1 MPRTEQYDSIVV
13 GVGGM
18 GSAAAAE
25 LARRGQDVLA
35 VEKHNIPHSQGSS
48 HGYSRIISRSFYER
62 EAYMELYDSA
72 RERWQEIET
81 GWGQQLLYPEG
92 SLTTGPPGSP
102 IISTAKDTCERF
114 EISHENISPET
125 ANERYPGYCIPSD
138 HEVLYQPTDGFLI
151 PRDGVRACLS
161 LAHGFGAEIHG
172 RTELLDWT
180 PTSSGVTVRLE
191 ELGDERTVSADTLVV
206 TAGAWTPA
214 LLDVTADVLEPERQV
229 IGRFQPE
236 EPELFQP
243 ERFPVSAVT
252 TENGQYSAFP
262 AHGTP
267 GVKIAR
273 VHHRH
278 ETVDPDKLGP
288 EITEADREVLTWFG
302 DRFLTGGTGP
312 TLRLETCL
320 YTNTPDERF
329 IADRHPEYPQV
340 CLAAGFS
347 GHGYKFCPVVGEILA
362 DLAMAGET
370 GHPIEPFRLN
380 RF

>member
-1 MPRTEQYDSIVV
+1 
-13 GVGGM
+13 
-18 GSAAAAE
+18 
-25 LARRGQDVLA
+25 
-35 VEKHNIPHSQGSS
+35 
-48 HGYSRIISRSFYER
+48 
-62 EAYMELYDSA
+62 
-72 RERWQEIET
+72 
-81 GWGQQLLYPEG
+81 
-92 SLTTGPPGSP
+92 
-102 IISTAKDTCERF
+102 
-114 EISHENISPET
+114 
-125 ANERYPGYCIPSD
+125 
-138 HEVLYQPTDGFLI
+138 
-151 PRDGVRACLS
+151 
-161 LAHGFGAEIHG
+161 
-172 RTELLDWT
+172 
-180 PTSSGVTVRLE
+180 
-191 ELGDERTVSADTLVV
+191 V

-236 EPELFQP
+236 EPEFFQP

-278 ETVDPDKLGP
+278 ETIDPDKLGL

-370 GHPIEPFRLN
+370 GHPIESFRLN